1 MQERTSPSI
10 IDHFTELED
19 PRIDRHKRHSLIDII
34 VLTVCA
40 VISGAE
46 TWEDIEDYGRY
57 KEEWLIRFLALPN
70 GIPSHDTIRR
80 LFIRLDPS
88 GLQQCFLSWINAVR
102 EVTDGDV
109 VAIDGKTLRRSADA
123 ATGKS
128 ALHMIS
134 AWGAANGMVLG
145 QVRTAD
151 HSNEITAIPTLLD
164 LLKIKGAIVT
174 IDAAGCQ
181 TDIAEKI
188 RKKKADYVFAVKGN
202 QGTLLEDAQ
211 FAFAEIEQQDLD
223 DGWVDYEKTVDKG
236 HGRIEIREYYH
247 TDEIAWSKRIK
258 DFPGARSFGMVRST
272 RIIGDKRT
280 TETRYYIS
288 SLLMN
293 AKQFGHAVRTHWS
306 VENNLHW
313 TLDMTF
319 REDDSRMRTG
329 YSAENFAMMR
339 RIALSLVKRDAQSKR
354 SLKRRRKICGYDN
367 TYLERLLFNSDT
379 EIARRPLI

>member
-1 MQERTSPSI
+1 MQERKRPSI
-10 IDHFTELED
+10 VDHFTELED

-57 KEEWLIRFLALPN
+57 KEEWLVRFLTLPN

-80 LFIRLDPS
+80 LFIRLDPNA
-88 GLQQCFLSWINAVR
+88 LQQCFLNWITAIR

-109 VAIDGKTLRRSADA
+109 VAIDGKTLRRSADEA
-123 ATGKS
+123 KGKS

-145 QVRTAD
+145 QVKTDD

-181 TDIAEKI
+181 TDIAAKVQ
-188 RKKKADYVFAVKGN
+188 KKKADYVLAVKGN
-202 QGTLLEDAQ
+202 QSTLLEDAQ
-211 FAFAEIEQQDLD
+211 FAFAEVEQKDLD
-223 DGWVDYEKTVDKG
+223 DGWVDYNKTVDKG
-236 HGRIEIREYYH
+236 HGRIEIREYYQ
-247 TDEIAWSKRIK
+247 TDEIAWSARIK

-272 RIIGDKRT
+272 RIIGEKRT

-288 SLLMN
+288 SLPMN
-293 AKQFGHAVRTHWS
+293 AEQFGHAVRTHWS
-306 VENNLHW
+306 VENSLHW

-339 RIALSLVKRDAQSKR
+339 RIALGLVKRDTQSKR

-367 TYLERLLFNSDT
+367 SYLERLLFNSDT

>member
-1 MQERTSPSI
+1 MQQRTSPSI

-57 KEEWLIRFLALPN
+57 KEEWLTRFLALPN

-80 LFIRLDPS
+80 LFVRLDPD
-88 GLQQCFLSWINAVR
+88 GLQQCFLSWIHAIR

-128 ALHMIS
+128 PLHMIS

-145 QVRTAD
+145 QVKTAD

-164 LLKIKGAIVT
+164 LLQIKGAIVT

-188 RKKKADYVFAVKGN
+188 RKKKADYVLAVKAN

-211 FAFAEIEQQDLD
+211 FAFAEVEQHDLE
-223 DGWVDYEKTVDKG
+223 DGWVDSHKTVDKG
-236 HGRIEIREYYH
+236 HGRIEIRDYYH
-247 TDEIAWSKRIK
+247 TDAIAWSRRIK

-272 RIIGDKRT
+272 RIIGEKRT

-288 SLLMN
+288 SLSMN

-339 RIALSLVKRDAQSKR
+339 RLALSLVKRDTQSKR

-379 EIARRPLI
+379 QIARRPLL

>member
-123 ATGKS
+123 VTGKS

-202 QGTLLEDAQ
+202 QSTLLEDAR
-211 FAFAEIEQQDLD
+211 FAFAEVEQQDLD

-272 RIIGDKRT
+272 RITGDKRT

-293 AKQFGHAVRTHWS
+293 TKQFGHAVRTHWS

-339 RIALSLVKRDAQSKR
+339 RIALSLVKRDTQSKR

>member
-1 MQERTSPSI
+1 MQGRTSPSI

-19 PRIDRHKRHSLIDII
+19 PRIERHKRHSLIDII

-57 KEEWLIRFLALPN
+57 KEEWLIRFLSLPN

-80 LFIRLDPS
+80 LFIRLDPNA
-88 GLQQCFLSWINAVR
+88 LQQCFLSWIHAIR

-109 VAIDGKTLRRSADA
+109 VAIDGKTLRRSADT

-145 QVRTAD
+145 QVKTAD
-151 HSNEITAIPTLLD
+151 HSNEITAIPALLD

-181 TDIAEKI
+181 SEIAQRI
-188 RKKKADYVFAVKGN
+188 REQKADYVLAVKGN
-202 QGTLLEDAQ
+202 QGSLLEDAQ
-211 FAFAEIEQQDLD
+211 FAFAQVEQQDVD
-223 DGWVDYEKTVDKG
+223 DGWVDYSKTVDKG

-247 TDEIAWSKRIK
+247 TDEIAWSARIK

-272 RIIGDKRT
+272 RIIGEKRT

-288 SLLMN
+288 SLAMN
-293 AKQFGHAVRTHWS
+293 AQQFGHAVRTHWS

-339 RIALSLVKRDAQSKR
+339 RIALSLVKRDTHSKR

-379 EIARRPLI
+379 EIARQPLI

>member
-1 MQERTSPSI
+1 MQEHTKPSI
-10 IDHFTELED
+10 IDHFRELED

-57 KEEWLIRFLALPN
+57 KEEWLVRFLALPN

-80 LFIRLDPS
+80 LFIRLDPDA
-88 GLQQCFLSWINAVR
+88 LQRCFLSWVNTIR

-109 VAIDGKTLRRSADA
+109 VAIDGKTLRRSADV

-145 QVRTAD
+145 QVKTAD
-151 HSNEITAIPTLLD
+151 HSNEITAIPALLD

-181 TDIAEKI
+181 IDIAKKV

-211 FAFAEIEQQDLD
+211 FAFAEVEQKDMD
-223 DGWVDYEKTVDKG
+223 DGWVDYNKTVDKG

-247 TDEIAWSKRIK
+247 TDEIAWSARIR

-272 RIIGDKRT
+272 RINGEKRT

-288 SLLMN
+288 SLSMN

-329 YSAENFAMMR
+329 HSAENFAMMR
-339 RIALSLVKRDAQSKR
+339 RIALSLVKRDSQSKR

>member
-1 MQERTSPSI
+1 MQKRKSPSI
-10 IDHFTELED
+10 IDHFQELED
-19 PRIDRHKRHSLIDII
+19 PRIDRHKRHSLVDII

-57 KEEWLIRFLALPN
+57 KEEWLVRFLALPN

-80 LFIRLDPS
+80 LFIRLNPDA
-88 GLQQCFLSWINAVR
+88 LQQCFLSWINAVR

-128 ALHMIS
+128 ALHMVS

-145 QVRTAD
+145 QVKTAED
-151 HSNEITAIPTLLD
+151 SNEITAIPALLD
-164 LLKIKGAIVT
+164 LLKIKGAVVT

-181 TDIAEKI
+181 TDIAKKV
-188 RKKKADYVFAVKGN
+188 RQKKADYVFAVKGN

-211 FAFAEIEQQDLD
+211 FAFSEVEQKDID
-223 DGWVDYEKTVDKG
+223 DGWVDYTKSVDKG

-247 TDEIAWSKRIK
+247 TDEIAWSVRSK
-258 DFPGARSFGMVRST
+258 DFPGAQSLGMVRST
-272 RIIGDKRT
+272 RIIGEKRS

-288 SLLMN
+288 SLAMN

-319 REDDSRMRTG
+319 REDDSRMRSG

-339 RIALSLVKRDAQSKR
+339 RIALTLVKRDTQSKR

>member
-1 MQERTSPSI
+1 MEERKSPSI

-19 PRIDRHKRHSLIDII
+19 PRIDRQKRHSLIDII

-57 KEEWLIRFLALPN
+57 KEEWLTRFLELAN

-80 LFIRLDPS
+80 VFIRLDPS
-88 GLQQCFLSWINAVR
+88 GLQRCFLSWITAIR
-102 EVTDGDV
+102 EVTNGDV
-109 VAIDGKTLRRSADA
+109 VAIDGKTLRRSADVA
-123 ATGKS
+123 KGKT
-128 ALHMIS
+128 ALHMVS

-145 QVRTAD
+145 QVKTAD
-151 HSNEITAIPTLLD
+151 HSNEITAIPALLG

-181 TDIAEKI
+181 TDIAETI
-188 RKKKADYVFAVKGN
+188 REKKADYVLAVKGN
-202 QGTLLEDAQ
+202 QGTLLEDAE
-211 FAFAEIEQQDLD
+211 FAFEDVEQEDLD
-223 DGWVDYEKTVDKG
+223 DGWVDYNKTVDKG
-236 HGRIEIREYYH
+236 HGRIEIRQYYH

-258 DFPGARSFGMVRST
+258 EFPGARSFGMVKST
-272 RIIGDKRT
+272 RIIGEKQT

-288 SLLMN
+288 SLDMD
-293 AKQFGHAVRTHWS
+293 AKTFGHAVRTHWS
-306 VENNLHW
+306 VENTLHW
-313 TLDMTF
+313 SLDMTF

-329 YSAENFAMMR
+329 HSAENFAMMR
-339 RIALSLVKRDAQSKR
+339 RIALSLVKRDTQSKR

-367 TYLERLLFNSDT
+367 AYLERLLFNSNT
-379 EIARRPLI
+379 EIARRPLF

>member
-1 MQERTSPSI
+1 MQGRTSPSI

-19 PRIDRHKRHSLIDII
+19 PRIERHKRHSLIDII

-57 KEEWLIRFLALPN
+57 KEEWLIRFISLPN

-80 LFIRLDPS
+80 LFIRLDPNA
-88 GLQQCFLSWINAVR
+88 LQQCFFSWIHAIR

-109 VAIDGKTLRRSADA
+109 VAIDGKTLRRSADT

-151 HSNEITAIPTLLD
+151 HSNEITAIPALLD

-181 TDIAEKI
+181 SEIAQRI
-188 RKKKADYVFAVKGN
+188 REQKADYVLAVKGN

-211 FAFAEIEQQDLD
+211 FAFAQVEQQDVD
-223 DGWVDYEKTVDKG
+223 DGWVDYNKTVDKG

-247 TDEIAWSKRIK
+247 TDEIAWSARIK

-272 RIIGDKRT
+272 RIIGEKRT

-288 SLLMN
+288 SLAMN
-293 AKQFGHAVRTHWS
+293 AQQFGHAVRTHWS
-306 VENNLHW
+306 VENTLHW

-339 RIALSLVKRDAQSKR
+339 RIALSLVKRDTQSKR

-379 EIARRPLI
+379 EIARQPLI